1 MNAPGIT
8 LGTQSAQVDPA
19 SMWATVGTYAPTA
32 IEVVIVIGAVAGG
45 FAIWMLLSKKF
56 LPSYEPAAE
65 A

>member
-1 MNAPGIT
+1 
-8 LGTQSAQVDPA
+8 
-19 SMWATVGTYAPTA
+19 MWATVGTYAPTA